1 MLDLMTARLL
11 IPLGLVL
18 LAPDNFIVGIIS
30 MEMTEKT
37 YFKLKILVLNFYLR
51 DYWTL
56 KPIYQ
61 DCDISV

>member
-11 IPLGLVL
+11 IPLRLVL

-37 YFKLKILVLNFYLR
+37 YSRVILN
-51 DYWTL
+51 
-56 KPIYQ
+56 
-61 DCDISV
+61 